1 MSADDPA
8 MPVLTATVLQSP
20 DPVRLARFWGALTG
34 WTVHEDGPTWLRV
47 RPADGGVGLSVQ
59 YDDAYEAPTWP
70 PIPGTQGMQL
80 HLDLQVEDLGA
91 ATARALE
98 LGATE
103 AAFQP
108 QDDVR
113 VLLDP
118 DGHPFCLFL
127 PGA

>member
-20 DPVRLARFWGALTG
+20 EPVALARFSGALTG

-47 RPADGGVGLSVQ
+47 RPADGGTGLSVQ
-59 YDDAYEAPTWP
+59 YDDAYVPPVWP
-70 PIPGTQGMQL
+70 PESGRQGMQL
-80 HLDLQVEDLGA
+80 HLDFQVEDLPA

-103 AAFQP
+103 HAFQP

>member
-20 DPVRLARFWGALTG
+20 EPVALARFYGALTG

-47 RPADGGVGLSVQ
+47 RPADGGTGLSVQ
-59 YDDAYEAPTWP
+59 YDDADVPPVWP
-70 PIPGTQGMQL
+70 PESGRQGMQL
-80 HLDLQVEDLGA
+80 HLDFQVEDLPA

-103 AAFQP
+103 HAFQP